1 MRSTLLK
8 PLYNK
13 AVKGLPGLGTP
24 AAAAQR
30 ALRKAGSPEAAAD
43 HLVPRYTSLCGATGF
58 VSGLPGF
65 LLLPVTL
72 PANLAGVALLQLHMN
87 ATFAVLA
94 GEDPHDSDVRDR
106 AIACL
111 LDKFDESGQNT
122 EDEEVAT
129 RTSVKLAERAV
140 RFATEQA
147 TRFAVKAA
155 RGVALSKVG
164 ARRLPLVGGFL
175 SAGSDAYATTRIA
188 QCARQTFLSSERL
201 LEEAS

>member
-13 AVKGLPGLGTP
+13 AVNGLPGLGTP
-24 AAAAQR
+24 EAAAQR

-43 HLVPRYTSLCGATGF
+43 HLIPRYVSLCGTTGF

-72 PANLAGVALLQLHMN
+72 PANLVGVALLQLHMN
-87 ATFAVLA
+87 ATFATLA
-94 GEDPHDSDVRDR
+94 GEDPNDPATRDR

-111 LDKFDESGQNT
+111 LDKFDASGRNT

-140 RFATEQA
+140 RFAAEQA
-147 TRFAVKAA
+147 NRLATKTAKGFVVRRA
-155 RGVALSKVG
+155 

-175 SAGSDAYATTRIA
+175 GAGSDAYATTRIA
-188 QCARQTFLSSERL
+188 QCARQTFLSDERL
-201 LEEAS
+201 LEEAG

>member
-24 AAAAQR
+24 EATAQR
-30 ALRKAGSPEAAAD
+30 ALGKAGSAEAAAD
-43 HLVPRYTSLCGATGF
+43 HLIPRYTSLCGATGF

-94 GEDPHDSDVRDR
+94 GEDPGDPDVRDR

-111 LDKFDESGQNT
+111 LDKFDESGRNT

-140 RFATEQA
+140 RFAAEQA
-147 TRFAVKAA
+147 TRLATKTAKGFVVRRA
-155 RGVALSKVG
+155 

-175 SAGSDAYATTRIA
+175 GAGSDAYSTTRIA
-188 QCARQTFLSSERL
+188 QCARQTFLSGERL
-201 LEEAS
+201 LEEAQ